1 MTMAI
6 PARGSKTEPISKGKD
21 DVQCFYC
28 DKKMR
33 KDTLKRHTDTQHKG
47 KAPKFKLVT
56 MGMDALGS
64 FGFSSEKVKS
74 GGKNNPVNI
83 EDVRD
88 GDGETKKDCTDY
100 DDDFGDT
107 DEDIVKPTYKM
118 RQQSDEVM
126 NKPMKRAKDEH
137 TVSIDEKLEIFENR
151 LMACIDVKMEKMVNI
166 VEQLS
171 KNETKI
177 EKHKIEKLKEPSEL
191 SDLEISNLIKN
202 SKNIKNLDEVF
213 ELKEIGIL
221 KETEVKPGIDCYYC
235 SICFEGT
242 IPNFEIKSIGSH
254 FFIKTEDDT
263 GEEFQSRVLRN
274 LKSNVKKNI
283 FLTNYTNRK
292 RRKLNKKTLYLK
304 N

>member
-1 MTMAI
+1 
-6 PARGSKTEPISKGKD
+6 
-21 DVQCFYC
+21 
-28 DKKMR
+28 
-33 KDTLKRHTDTQHKG
+33 
-47 KAPKFKLVT
+47 
-56 MGMDALGS
+56 
-64 FGFSSEKVKS
+64 
-74 GGKNNPVNI
+74 
-83 EDVRD
+83 
-88 GDGETKKDCTDY
+88 
-100 DDDFGDT
+100 
-107 DEDIVKPTYKM
+107 
-118 RQQSDEVM
+118 
-126 NKPMKRAKDEH
+126 
-137 TVSIDEKLEIFENR
+137 
-151 LMACIDVKMEKMVNI
+151 MACIDVKMEKMVNI

-177 EKHKIEKLKEPSEL
+177 EKHKIEKHKEPSEL

-274 LKSNVKKNI
+274 LKSNVKKHILYNKLHKQKKEEIKQKNI
-283 FLTNYTNRK
+283 IFKELKSRQVKIGLNVFRTRYQGIKQNKSRSSFEEDILKANLNGEDIGDINHSRFFAKDLDKAIYKTMKCDIQDNMNCMLDATQSKRPAGLVMDKMTPNKRTGQIHAIIIPIPENPLTKDLLVPLMLEVPPVHNHSAEGLAESAK
-292 RRKLNKKTLYLK
+292 
-304 N
+304 